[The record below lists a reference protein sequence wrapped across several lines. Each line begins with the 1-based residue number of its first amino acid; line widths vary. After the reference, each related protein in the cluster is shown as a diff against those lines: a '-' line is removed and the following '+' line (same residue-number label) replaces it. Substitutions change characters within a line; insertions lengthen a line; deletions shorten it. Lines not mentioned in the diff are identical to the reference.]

1 MFESM
6 TMKYVLKS
14 VIHGKIYVKMNT
26 WTTLQMCTYLK
37 KIIDRELEDKQ
48 WKAHRYAD
56 SRNKSCIFFC

>member
-1 MFESM
+1 M
-6 TMKYVLKS
+6 TMKNMFKVG
-14 VIHGKIYVKMNT
+14 HT
-26 WTTLQMCTYLK
+26 WKNLRKNEHMDDVTIVHVFK